1 MQNFTSAK
9 TMRYRLIIA
18 AAIAATSQ
26 TTFANDEVVNDGDVL
41 PEVKVQ
47 ASNVGPQVATEKT
60 DSYTVQS
67 TSTATRLNTS
77 IKETPQ
83 SISVITREQL
93 DDFRVLTVNDAL
105 SYATGVRAEQFET
118 DRSEYTA
125 RGFTITNFQIDGI
138 GTPITYGTNYGDL
151 DLAIYDRVE
160 ILRGANGLLTATGNP
175 SATINFIRKR
185 PTSAFQAKAD
195 LSLGSWN
202 NKRLDADISGGL
214 NADGTVR
221 GRLVVARQ
229 DRDSYLDRY
238 DNERTVAYGVIEA
251 DLNDSTSI
259 ALGHTYHQNDSS
271 GNNWGSLPLLYSDG
285 SKRDYKRSDSSA
297 PDWSYWDVGTNIT
310 FAELSHY
317 FGNDWQIKGQLTRKT
332 TDSDARLHY
341 IYGNENRATGLG
353 LFSYPAMYR
362 TRTEDHVADIYAN
375 GPIDLGGRK
384 HELVFGTTLS
394 KADVKDYSRFG
405 PIGTAITSFDS
416 AADFPLPTFG
426 SESESADFSTKT
438 TNIYTAAKLNLADEL
453 KVTVGGSL
461 LNYELEG
468 VSYGTPQEAEESNK
482 FTPYIG
488 AVYDLND
495 TYALYA
501 SYTGIYKPQ
510 VELGTD
516 LKVLAPLK
524 GKNYEAG
531 VKSGWFNER
540 LNSSFVVFRTEQENV
555 AQEVGMFGSTTV
567 YEGIQATSKGYE
579 LDLSGEVT
587 DRLSVNAGYTR
598 LMSLK
603 DSEGQNVNP
612 FVPRHQLHLGTVY
625 KVPFITGL
633 KVGANVNWQS
643 DTHVDIGTVRYEQ
656 DSYAVLNLMANYQI
670 DTHWSAALN
679 LYNVTDEKYLTSLRY
694 AYSGQSYYAA
704 PVNGLATLTWKY

>member
-1 MQNFTSAK
+1 MQKIISAK
-9 TMRYRLIIA
+9 TIRQQAIIA
-18 AAIAATSQ
+18 AAITAMSQ
-26 TTFANDEVVNDGDVL
+26 TSFANEEVVQEEDLL

-47 ASNVGPQVATEKT
+47 ASTAGPQIATEKT
-60 DSYTVQS
+60 ESYTVKS

-93 DDFRVLTVNDAL
+93 DDFRVLTVNDVL
-105 SYATGVRAEQFET
+105 SYATGIRAEPFET

-125 RGFTITNFQIDGI
+125 RGFSITNFQIDGI
-138 GTPITYGTNYGDL
+138 STPITYGTNYGDL

-185 PTSAFQAKAD
+185 PTRDFQAKAD
-195 LSLGSWN
+195 ISLGSWD
-202 NKRLDADISGGL
+202 NKRLDADLSSGL

-221 GRLVVARQ
+221 GRLVMAHQ
-229 DRDSYLDRY
+229 DKSSYLDRY
-238 DNERTVAYGVIEA
+238 NSERTVAYGVIEA
-251 DLNDSTSI
+251 DLTDNTNI
-259 ALGHTYHQNDSS
+259 AFGHTYHQNDSS

-285 SKRDYKRSDSSA
+285 SERDYKRSDSTA
-297 PDWSYWDVGTNIT
+297 ADWSYWDVGTNIT
-310 FAELSHY
+310 FAEITSY
-317 FGNDWQIKGQLTRKT
+317 FNNDWQIKGQLTRKT
-332 TDSDARLHY
+332 ADSDARLHY
-341 IYGNENRATGLG
+341 IYGNEDRLTGLG

-362 TRTEDHVADIYAN
+362 TRTVDHVADIYTN
-375 GPIDLGGRK
+375 GPIELGGRK
-384 HELVFGTTLS
+384 HELVLGATLS

-405 PIGTAITSFDS
+405 PIGAALNSFES
-416 AADFPLPTFG
+416 AANFPLPVFG
-426 SESESADFSTKT
+426 QESKSADFSTKT
-438 TNIYTAAKLNLADEL
+438 SNIYSAAKLNITDVF

-461 LNYELEG
+461 LKYELEG
-468 VSYGTPQEAEESNK
+468 ESYGAPQEAKESNK

-501 SYTGIYKPQ
+501 SYTGIYRPQ
-510 VELGTD
+510 VEVGRD

-531 VKSGWFNER
+531 VKSGWFNDR
-540 LNSSFVVFRTEQENV
+540 LNGSFVIFRTEQENV
-555 AQEVGMFGSTTV
+555 AQEIGIVGSTTV

-579 LDLSGEVT
+579 FDLSGEIT

-612 FVPRHQLHLGTVY
+612 YVPRHQLHVATVY
-625 KVPFITGL
+625 KVPFITNL

-670 DTHWSAALN
+670 DDHWSAALN
-679 LYNVTDEKYLTSLRY
+679 LYNVTDEKYLSSLRY
-694 AYSGQSYYAA
+694 AYAGQSYYAA